1 MNKEREEENM
11 SFKERLK
18 TTIMRTIGGITI
30 ILIGIKFFLCA
41 INWQKWTSPNSELG
55 LVLVVLI
62 YVCTVVIILYGGYL
76 VSPIWTE
83 IIVHNWLK
91 WILSQT
97 MLNEPD
103 RKEIVQEE
111 KEFRRKIRDL
121 RREYLW

>member
-1 MNKEREEENM
+1 M

-83 IIVHNWLK
+83 IVVHNWLK

-111 KEFRRKIRDL
+111 KEFRRRIRDL